1 MTQTY
6 RIALSTQDYTPPAA
20 VYTHVCRAAIG
31 QCTVET
37 RHYSAEDAQREAS
50 WQRGCGNSAEV
61 VCKSN

>member
-1 MTQTY
+1 MTQVY
-6 RIALSTQDYTPPAA
+6 RISLTQSDYAPPTA
-20 VYTHVCRAAIG
+20 VYTHTVRASIG

-37 RHYSAEDAQREAS
+37 RHYSAEDAQRERD